1 MVAATASATD
11 DFLNSLNIND
21 TIDDV
26 MAETEPQQSPKP
38 IKQVYNLTESLETL
52 KNFKNSI
59 SEITQQ
65 KLEDFNDKLKTSR
78 NENVKIVKVASNNGI
93 ELITNDFNKLLKS
106 YEDFLSNN
114 DKEINQESI
123 KTRLLNKIRSNSQ
136 SSINNLF
143 NWQNEIDD
151 LEIKSIESA
160 LKPLKEKF
168 VEIQRELGSIFAWTD
183 GITYDHWQEY
193 HQLLKSELDINQ
205 QFFKIQEEV
214 DELELIFDEYMNEF
228 VKISN
233 DFESKVGQ
241 IYDEFFNLSQV
252 NDQQQEQS
260 NLVKESDKQKSDDI
274 ASNKQQTN
282 DVESDKSEQNQSSVI
297 KNNEESNDEVIS
309 NEKID
314 NIENNEQYPTENEND
329 PTTTTDD
336 NNNKHIHQEL

>member
-1 MVAATASATD
+1 MIAATASATD

-52 KNFKNSI
+52 KNFKDSI

-168 VEIQRELGSIFAWTD
+168 VEIQRELGSMFAWTD
-183 GITYDHWQEY
+183 GITYEHWQEY

-241 IYDEFFNLSQV
+241 IYDEFYNLSQV
-252 NDQQQEQS
+252 NGQQQEQS
-260 NLVKESDKQKSDDI
+260 NVAKESDKQKSDDI

-282 DVESDKSEQNQSSVI
+282 DIESEKSEQNHSSVI

-309 NEKID
+309 NEKNE

-329 PTTTTDD
+329 TTTTTD
-336 NNNKHIHQEL
+336 NNNSKHIHQGR

>member
-21 TIDDV
+21 TIDDIMV
-26 MAETEPQQSPKP
+26 EPETQQSSKP

-114 DKEINQESI
+114 NKEINQESI

-252 NDQQQEQS
+252 NYQQEQS
-260 NLVKESDKQKSDDI
+260 NVVDESDKQKSDDI

-309 NEKID
+309 NEKNE

>member
-1 MVAATASATD
+1 MIAATASATD

-38 IKQVYNLTESLETL
+38 IKQVYNLTESLESL

-168 VEIQRELGSIFAWTD
+168 VEIQRELGSMFAWTD
-183 GITYDHWQEY
+183 GITYEHWQEY

-252 NDQQQEQS
+252 NYQQEQS
-260 NLVKESDKQKSDDI
+260 NVVDESDKQKSDDI

-282 DVESDKSEQNQSSVI
+282 DIESEKSEQNHSSVI

-309 NEKID
+309 NEKNE

-329 PTTTTDD
+329 TTTTTD
-336 NNNKHIHQEL
+336 NNNSKHIHQEL

>member
-38 IKQVYNLTESLETL
+38 IKQVYNLTESLESL

-114 DKEINQESI
+114 NKEINQESI

-168 VEIQRELGSIFAWTD
+168 VEIQRELGSMFAWTD
-183 GITYDHWQEY
+183 GITYEHWQEY

-241 IYDEFFNLSQV
+241 IYDEFYNLSQV
-252 NDQQQEQS
+252 NGQQQEQS
-260 NLVKESDKQKSDDI
+260 NVAKESDKQKSDDI
-274 ASNKQQTN
+274 ASNKQQMN
-282 DVESDKSEQNQSSVI
+282 DVESDKSEQNQSSVV
-297 KNNEESNDEVIS
+297 KNNDESNDEVIS
-309 NEKID
+309 NEKIE
-314 NIENNEQYPTENEND
+314 NNENNEQYPTKNEND
-329 PTTTTDD
+329 STTTADD
-336 NNNKHIHQEL
+336 DNNKHIHQEL